1 MDLLKLRLYPKCL
14 RHAYV
19 QWWRGSSCDMTWPWR
34 AASRNK
40 AFVVATKSA
49 FSTALHPPPFTEANI
64 SIMVF
69 DQRLSLRPRHALIHL
84 PLHALIPLLLRIAC
98 LKFARAEMPSS
109 STPHRRW
116 REQERH
122 DGHHRH
128 LSASHR
134 NFNRFSLATRATR
147 RRKASA
153 VSLESEH
160 GRPVADRVRRGE
172 CSTHSPANKTNSSSS
187 NGMLAHASAYDERP
201 QWHMHLTHHAVK
213 SVHR

>member
-14 RHAYV
+14 QHAYV
-19 QWWRGSSCDMTWPWR
+19 QWWRGSSGDMTWPWR

-49 FSTALHPPPFTEANI
+49 SLDSPPPFTEANI
-64 SIMVF
+64 RIMVF

-84 PLHALIPLLLRIAC
+84 SLHALIPLLLHIAC

-122 DGHHRH
+122 DGHHHH

-134 NFNRFSLATRATR
+134 NFNRSSPTVSATR
-147 RRKASA
+147 RGKLSA

-160 GRPVADRVRRGE
+160 GRPAADRVRRGE
-172 CSTHSPANKTNSSSS
+172 CSTHSLADKTNSSSTC
-187 NGMLAHASAYDERP
+187 GMLTHASAYRGRP
-201 QWHMHLTHHAVK
+201 QWHLHLPHHAVK
-213 SVHR
+213 SAHR

>member
-1 MDLLKLRLYPKCL
+1 MDLLKLRLCPKCL
-14 RHAYV
+14 QHAYV
-19 QWWRGSSCDMTWPWR
+19 QWWRGSSGDMTWPWR

-40 AFVVATKSA
+40 AFVVATKSV
-49 FSTALHPPPFTEANI
+49 SLDSPPPFTEANI

-69 DQRLSLRPRHALIHL
+69 DQRLSLPPRHALIHIS
-84 PLHALIPLLLRIAC
+84 LHTLIPLLLRIAC

-122 DGHHRH
+122 DGHHH
-128 LSASHR
+128 PLSASHR
-134 NFNRFSLATRATR
+134 NSNRSSLTPSATR

-160 GRPVADRVRRGE
+160 GWPVAGRVRRGE
-172 CSTHSPANKTNSSSS
+172 CSTHSLTDKTNSSSAS
-187 NGMLAHASAYDERP
+187 SMLTHASAYNGRP
-201 QWHMHLTHHAVK
+201 QWHLHLPHHAVK
-213 SVHR
+213 SAQR